1 MKEKKNLILVNK
13 ELLEKKDVFIS
24 RNDRGYQF
32 GDGVYEVIKIYNG
45 EMFTSKE
52 HINRL
57 YESARKI
64 QLTIPYEND
73 ELIGMLKNLMKVNQL
88 KDGHIYM
95 QITRGVA
102 ERIHQ
107 FPENGTE
114 AVLTAYTKEMDRPL
128 EKQSKG
134 VKVTLVE
141 DERWF
146 KCDIK
151 SLNLLA
157 NVLAKQEATVKGSY
171 EAILH
176 RGETVT
182 EGSASNVFGIKDD
195 VIYTHPATN
204 RILHGITRKVVL
216 DIADLNGLVI
226 KEKAMTV
233 KELLE
238 MDELFLTSTTSEV
251 MPIIQVDEQKVNG
264 GKIGKWTKGLQREFE
279 KLVKEL

>member
-13 ELLEKKDVFIS
+13 ELLEEKDVFIS

-195 VIYTHPATN
+195 VLYTHPATN